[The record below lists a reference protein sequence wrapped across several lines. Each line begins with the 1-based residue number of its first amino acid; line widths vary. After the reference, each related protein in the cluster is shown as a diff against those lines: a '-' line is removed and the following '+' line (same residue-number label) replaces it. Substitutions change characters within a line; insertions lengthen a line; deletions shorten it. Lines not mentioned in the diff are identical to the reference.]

1 MNSSHYPILELCKK
15 LTEAG
20 FPRTTMF
27 TQQSSS
33 FMENWYLVMNTKIRD
48 EIFNPKCFE
57 NWSTTADMK
66 KEIVYPSVMEL
77 LDEMPKEIIEGWM
90 FEFLLTLSPQISPE
104 FVEWNFTV
112 QYLSSVIPLC
122 DINIS
127 WTLPNALAEMWLWLK
142 ENKYLYSKNS
152 ERK

>member
-1 MNSSHYPILELCKK
+1 MTYSPLHYPSLELCKK

-27 TQQSSS
+27 TQQSSY

-57 NWSTTADMK
+57 NLSTTADMK

-77 LDEMPKEIIEGWM
+77 LDDMPIKIKI
-90 FEFLLTLSPQISPE
+90 Q
-104 FVEWNFTV
+104 
-112 QYLSSVIPLC
+112 
-122 DINIS
+122 
-127 WTLPNALAEMWLWLK
+127 
-142 ENKYLYSKNS
+142 
-152 ERK
+152 